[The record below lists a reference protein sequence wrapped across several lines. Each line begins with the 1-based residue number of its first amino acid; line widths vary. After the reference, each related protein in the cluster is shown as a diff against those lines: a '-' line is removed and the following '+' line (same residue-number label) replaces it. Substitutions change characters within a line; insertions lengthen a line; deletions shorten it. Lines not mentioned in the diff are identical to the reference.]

1 MPMGKCSRM
10 PCRSGSSSKRSSS
23 TTRCRRHHVSMCPF
37 GEVGVATDGLM
48 RFSYDDDEEELV
60 GSTVEEVLV
69 VMLWGRSSD
78 AVDRWRRH

>member
-1 MPMGKCSRM
+1 
-10 PCRSGSSSKRSSS
+10 
-23 TTRCRRHHVSMCPF
+23 
-37 GEVGVATDGLM
+37 VATDGLM

>member
-1 MPMGKCSRM
+1 
-10 PCRSGSSSKRSSS
+10 
-23 TTRCRRHHVSMCPF
+23 MCPF